1 MRMTLPFRIV
11 NVWTCH
17 QLIISSTVCS
27 KSIQIKSKIFHFL
40 HTKANKIKLYL
51 TRCDCLIILLF
62 LDFEKIYASLGIVVN
77 DHSHEEEDD
86 HAHQKRVKTQE
97 SV

>member
-1 MRMTLPFRIV
+1 M
-11 NVWTCH
+11 
-17 QLIISSTVCS
+17 
-27 KSIQIKSKIFHFL
+27 
-40 HTKANKIKLYL
+40 

-97 SV
+97 SVWFVRLLLNFALWSV